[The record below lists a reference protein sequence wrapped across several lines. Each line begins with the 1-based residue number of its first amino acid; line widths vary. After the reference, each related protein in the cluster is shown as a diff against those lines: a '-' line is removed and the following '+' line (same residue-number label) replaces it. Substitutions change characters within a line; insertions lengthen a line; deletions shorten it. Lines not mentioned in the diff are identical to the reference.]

1 MTLRAWKDRV
11 IFWTALLFAG
21 VAVAADSLS
30 ATRALRLGAGDALR
44 VAATS
49 AAWAVLTSSAAVAGL
64 ILAGALASLAA
75 RDPARRK
82 RTLVAGASL
91 PVALAVV
98 LLGLDLLSGRGISGK
113 PWVGIARVAWV
124 VMAPVAV
131 LLAGQIALRAPR
143 LAAAA
148 GALVVPLA
156 LVLDRRVYPSLYPA
170 GHAMLWL
177 AIFAGVL
184 AVAALLASRPRPATT
199 TLGGSAALLIGWSVI
214 ALLFVDPL
222 ADAPVARAAAYRET
236 LFLKRAL
243 THLKPASPLRPPE
256 ADPGIVEALRSARE
270 LDGSLLDRTFPGRR
284 RMNVLVVSIDAVRA
298 DRLASPRKVTPNLD
312 ALAARGT
319 WFQNAWTTYPFTL
332 VAFASAFTGVYA
344 AATDHFRYRELDLFR
359 SPWPL
364 QPTLATVLGAAG
376 WRTEAVVGFPRW
388 VKETLA
394 REGGFQ
400 HFNAEADPRAAERE
414 MVAEEVASLA
424 ISALDRDPGK
434 PFFLWV
440 HFFDPHWPYEPPGP
454 RPFGDSH
461 AGRYDAEL
469 QYADRE
475 LGRLLDAMGARDLLG
490 NTAIVVFSDHGEDL
504 VEHDHGTAL
513 NEIQIHVPILFV
525 LPRVPPRRVS
535 LAVDLTDLAP
545 TVLDLVGVGRPD
557 HFQGQS
563 LLACALLDPAS
574 GGPFP
579 PDLAFCELGGAR
591 LPQPRQFAAREG
603 KLKVICHADSE
614 TYELFDLA
622 ADPDERRDLSQETP
636 DALGRMKRVLDSLRA
651 VATTRP
657 QEVSSRPA
665 PK

>member
-1 MTLRAWKDRV
+1 MTPSPWNARFRYLV
-11 IFWTALLFAG
+11 TIVF
-21 VAVAADSLS
+21 VAVAAVADVVV
-30 ATRALRLGAGDALR
+30 AG
-44 VAATS
+44 S
-49 AAWAVLTSSAAVAGL
+49 AARPGIGDLLRILVTSVGWAALLAVVGYG
-64 ILAGALASLAA
+64 ILLFSGWLASL
-75 RDPARRK
+75 PARSGPWGRGGPE
-82 RTLVAGASL
+82 AGASA
-91 PVALAVV
+91 PIALAVV
-98 LLGLDLLSGRGISGK
+98 LLGLQLLSGRGISEKSWIGGARIA
-113 PWVGIARVAWV
+113 WIVGAPIAT
-124 VMAPVAV
+124 
-131 LLAGQIALRAPR
+131 LAMGQIALWAPR
-143 LAAAA
+143 TAAWIAVPVIAA
-148 GALVVPLA
+148 SLIA
-156 LVLDRRVYPSLYPA
+156 DRLVYPVLYPA
-170 GHAMLWL
+170 GHQLLWV
-177 AIFAGVL
+177 AIFAGVATIAA
-184 AVAALLASRPRPATT
+184 AVASARRPHTLVLGGVSLVLLACGLVVLVAK
-199 TLGGSAALLIGWSVI
+199 
-214 ALLFVDPL
+214 PL
-222 ADAPVARAAAYRET
+222 ANAPVARAAAYRET

-256 ADPGIVEALRSARE
+256 ADPAIVEALRSARA
-270 LDGSLLDRTFPGRR
+270 LDGALLDRTFPGRR
-284 RMNVLVVSIDAVRA
+284 RMNVLIVSIDAVRA
-298 DRLASPRKVTPNLD
+298 DRLESPRKVTPNLD

-344 AATDHFRYRELDLFR
+344 SATDHFRYRELDLFR

-364 QPTLATVLGAAG
+364 QPTLATVLGAEG

-414 MVAEEVASLA
+414 MAAEEVASLA

-475 LGRLLDAMGARDLLG
+475 LGRLLDAMGSRDLLA

-513 NEIQIHVPILFV
+513 NEIQIHVPILVV
-525 LPRVPPRRVS
+525 LPKAPPRRVS

-557 HFQGQS
+557 HFHGQS
-563 LLACALLDPAS
+563 LLPCALLDPAS

-603 KLKVICHADSE
+603 KLKIIRHADSD
-614 TYELFDLA
+614 TYALFDLA
-622 ADPDERRDLSQETP
+622 ADPDERRDLSQESP
-636 DALGRMKRVLDSLRA
+636 DALARMKRVLDSLRA
-651 VATTRP
+651 VATARP